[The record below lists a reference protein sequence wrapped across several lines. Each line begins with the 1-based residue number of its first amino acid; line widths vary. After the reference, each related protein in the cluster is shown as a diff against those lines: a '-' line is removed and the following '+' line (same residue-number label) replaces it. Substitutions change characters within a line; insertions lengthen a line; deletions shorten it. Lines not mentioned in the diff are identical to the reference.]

1 MLNLSRKTNESIVIG
16 DDIFITVVEILGDKV
31 RLGIDAPKSVTVH
44 RQEIYDRIKDSEVQA
59 KTLQDKSTPGK

>member
-31 RLGIDAPKSVTVH
+31 RLGVDAPKSVTVH
-44 RQEIYDRIKDSEVQA
+44 RQEIYDRIKKVEVQA
-59 KTLQDKSTPGK
+59 KTLQDESTPGK

>member
-59 KTLQDKSTPGK
+59 KTLQDESTPGK